1 MEIIRNKLPLPFPY
15 QKMGEKLRFLLSTLD
30 ASSVKNRTKTI
41 SYAEFPPE
49 DFLFYDIE
57 TTGLSPRNSSL
68 YLLGVLLF
76 QKEEMEIIQYFSD
89 SVSSEEELLSAFLSL
104 CEGRKVLLS
113 FNGCGFDNRYMESL
127 SKSYHRAPL
136 HLSLFQADLFRLIRR
151 RKQFYGMESCS
162 LKSCEAFLGIDRKDP
177 YHGGEL
183 IAVYRDFLK
192 DKDREKKKMLLLHNL
207 EDVKNLPALLSFL
220 SYEFL
225 FQGKI
230 RFLGEAH
237 TDRRMQEE
245 DTEKNPT
252 AESILLQFLLP
263 EEVPTALTHVL
274 KHCTLRISGKEV
286 SLSVPL
292 YRGELSCFFQ
302 NYKDYVYIP
311 AEDRAVHK
319 SLSSLYPKAMWEKA
333 KKETAYQKLNAVFL
347 PVWKEERPQFQKSYQ
362 DKQYFIPYQK
372 NIWEKRN
379 PVDYLLSLLKTGI
392 ASAHSQKK

>member
-1 MEIIRNKLPLPFPY
+1 MEIIRTKIPLPFSY
-15 QKMGEKLRFLLSTLD
+15 QKMGENLRFLLSTLD

-207 EDVKNLPALLSFL
+207 EDVKNLPAL
-220 SYEFL
+220 
-225 FQGKI
+225 
-230 RFLGEAH
+230 
-237 TDRRMQEE
+237 
-245 DTEKNPT
+245 
-252 AESILLQFLLP
+252 
-263 EEVPTALTHVL
+263 
-274 KHCTLRISGKEV
+274 SGKDPI
-286 SLSVPL
+286 SRRS
-292 YRGELSCFFQ
+292 
-302 NYKDYVYIP
+302 
-311 AEDRAVHK
+311 
-319 SLSSLYPKAMWEKA
+319 
-333 KKETAYQKLNAVFL
+333 AY
-347 PVWKEERPQFQKSYQ
+347 
-362 DKQYFIPYQK
+362 
-372 NIWEKRN
+372 
-379 PVDYLLSLLKTGI
+379 G
-392 ASAHSQKK
+392 